1 VQLERLELLEQV
13 AQQAA
18 LVQLGQ
24 LELLEQAAQLEALE
38 RPA

>member
-1 VQLERLELLEQV
+1 MQLERLELLEQV